1 MLENSTRI
9 HTKARTK
16 KQRKCIS
23 VFVKMQQ
30 LIHLTFTAPILP
42 SLWTVKTGLA
52 HHAVFVKIL
61 LASDEVCRLCVT
73 DSPSNL
79 RGPH

>member
-1 MLENSTRI
+1 
-9 HTKARTK
+9 
-16 KQRKCIS
+16 
-23 VFVKMQQ
+23 MQQ